1 MPAAFNIRHT
11 ARYCFSLFMFVML
24 MHISFSCLAEPAAVP
39 ETGTTVHLYGSSVSI
54 LDGVMDASGI
64 TISDT
69 AQLKETLKLIPD
81 IKKVKLNG
89 CGLTLAQMKDL
100 HLSFPKIDFV
110 WSLSIYHLTVNS
122 GDTFINLGPKRITN
136 VEEFKDFLDCFPSL
150 TKVDMYNSW
159 LKRAQLDE
167 LYSRYPN
174 IRFGWTLHIFEHT
187 VRTDVT
193 AFSTLHNNKCPTHS
207 SEAFEQL
214 KYCRDLVALDLGHNC
229 IQDISFLRNFP
240 KLKVLILAC
249 NYVTDVS
256 VLAELKDL
264 EYVELFKNRITD
276 ISPIAN
282 HEKLLDLNICFN
294 KITDVSM
301 LATNI
306 NLERL
311 WMYHNKLT
319 DEQNSAMRK
328 ALPNCKVDFT
338 SYSTLGGWR
347 DHPRYF
353 ALYDFFRSGV
363 FMPFVKAE

>member
-1 MPAAFNIRHT
+1 M
-11 ARYCFSLFMFVML
+11 
-24 MHISFSCLAEPAAVP
+24 MHIFFPCLAEPAAAP
-39 ETGTTVHLYGSSVSI
+39 GPGTTIHIYGSSVSI
-54 LDGVMDASGI
+54 SDGVLDTGGI
-64 TISDT
+64 AISDT
-69 AQLKETLKLIPD
+69 SELKEKLKLSPD
-81 IKKVKLNG
+81 IKKVMLTG

-100 HLSFPKIDFV
+100 RISFPKIDFI
-110 WSLSIYHLTVNS
+110 WSVSIYNLILNS
-122 GDTFINLGPKRITN
+122 GDAFIDLGRKRITN

-167 LYSRYPN
+167 LYNRYPN

-193 AFSTLHNNKCPTHS
+193 AFSTLHNNRCPTHS

-249 NYVTDVS
+249 NYITDVS

-276 ISPIAN
+276 ISPMAN

-301 LATNI
+301 LSTNT

-311 WMYHNKLT
+311 WIYHNKLT
-319 DEQNSAMRK
+319 DEQNLAMRK
-328 ALPNCKVDFT
+328 ALPNCKVDFK

-347 DHPRYF
+347 EHPRFF
-353 ALYDFFRSGV
+353 ALHEFFRSRV
-363 FMPFVKAE
+363 FKPFDKAK

>member
-1 MPAAFNIRHT
+1 MPATFRDRLA
-11 ARYCFSLFMFVML
+11 ARYCLFLFTFVMMML
-24 MHISFSCLAEPAAVP
+24 FCFSCLAEPAAIP
-39 ETGTTVHLYGSSVSI
+39 ESGATVNLYESSVSI
-54 LDGVMDASGI
+54 SNGVLDASGI
-64 TISDT
+64 PISDT
-69 AQLKETLKLIPD
+69 AKLKDMLKLNPD
-81 IKKVKLNG
+81 IKKVKLTG

-100 HLSFPKIDFV
+100 RLSFPKIDFS
-110 WSLSIYHLTVNS
+110 WSLSIYNLTVSS
-122 GDTFINLGPKRITN
+122 GDTFIDLGRKRISN

-167 LYSRYPN
+167 LYNRYPN

-193 AFSTLHNNKCPTHS
+193 AFSTLHNNRCPTHS

-276 ISPIAN
+276 ISPMAN

-301 LATNI
+301 LFTNT
-306 NLERL
+306 NLQRL

-319 DEQNSAMRK
+319 DEQNLAMRT
-328 ALPNCKVDFT
+328 ALPNCKVDFK

-347 DHPRYF
+347 EHPRF
-353 ALYDFFRSGV
+353 FTLHEFFRSRV
-363 FMPFVKAE
+363 FKPFDKAQ